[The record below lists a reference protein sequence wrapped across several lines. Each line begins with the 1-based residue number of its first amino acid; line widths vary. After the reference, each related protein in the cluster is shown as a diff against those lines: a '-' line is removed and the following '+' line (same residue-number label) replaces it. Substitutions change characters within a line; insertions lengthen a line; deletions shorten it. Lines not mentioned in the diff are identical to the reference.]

1 VTFNESG
8 LTFTFPSDWLVY
20 KYDQHRF
27 YKYVS
32 GYGLKGVDFMII
44 TDEGDLILLEVKNYF
59 NRFKDAKESPTL
71 AIKNDP
77 MAYAKKF
84 AGKYEDSFQLIN
96 SIHQYYQQ
104 RHRYRW
110 FIKPLFQYLPKGL
123 QLKTDWGFWT
133 KAHELLEQGKVKLM
147 LWMELNENIVSD
159 REKQIDEPTR
169 AHIVEQ
175 FPQHPFS
182 IHWIDLE
189 KSVIQVKL
197 ERNESNKIKGSLTA
211 DFLTTSLHAINTT
224 RLNPAEVLKE

>member
-8 LTFTFPSDWLVY
+8 LTFTFPSDWVVY

-44 TDEGDLILLEVKNYF
+44 TAEGELILLEVKNYF
-59 NRFKDAKESPTL
+59 NRFPDAKESPTL

-77 MAYAKKF
+77 IAYAKKF
-84 AGKYEDSFQLIN
+84 VGKYEDSFQLIS
-96 SIHQYYQQ
+96 SIHQYYEQ

-110 FIKPLFQYLPKGL
+110 FMKPLFQYLPKGL

-133 KAHELLEQGKVKLM
+133 HAHELLKGGNVKLM
-147 LWMELNENIVSD
+147 LWLELNESIASE

-169 AHIVEQ
+169 AHIVKK
-175 FPQHPFS
+175 FPQHVFS
-182 IHWIDLE
+182 IHWIN
-189 KSVIQVKL
+189 SQ
-197 ERNESNKIKGSLTA
+197 GA
-211 DFLTTSLHAINTT
+211 D
-224 RLNPAEVLKE
+224 VLVEFEEEFS